1 MALCNRCSSD
11 FRISN
16 LVPIDAMRGH
26 YRLRHQFCQGSRLVD
41 DMAPLLDHSCG
52 RQALSGIARRTINRR
67 SPRGRSVDDNGG
79 DN

>member
-41 DMAPLLDHSCG
+41 DMALYWIIHV
-52 RQALSGIARRTINRR
+52 
-67 SPRGRSVDDNGG
+67 VDRL
-79 DN
+79 